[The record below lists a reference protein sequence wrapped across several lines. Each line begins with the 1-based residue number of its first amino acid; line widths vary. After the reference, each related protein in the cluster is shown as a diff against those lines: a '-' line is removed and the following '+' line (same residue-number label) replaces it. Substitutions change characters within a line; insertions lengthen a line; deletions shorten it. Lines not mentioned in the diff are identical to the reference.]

1 MNNYTEELKRILKS
15 SELIAESLNSSNI
28 NSIHFIMSML
38 SNYNSLS
45 KILEKYKIKTRRN
58 KILLTKRTI

>member
-38 SNYNSLS
+38 SNYNS
-45 KILEKYKIKTRRN
+45 
-58 KILLTKRTI
+58 